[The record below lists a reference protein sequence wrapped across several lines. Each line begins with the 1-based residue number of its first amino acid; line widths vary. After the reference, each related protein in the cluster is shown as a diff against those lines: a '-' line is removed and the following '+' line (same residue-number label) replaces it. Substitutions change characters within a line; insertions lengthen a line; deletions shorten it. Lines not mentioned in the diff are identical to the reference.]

1 MGGLNAETAGN
12 LLSGGQDIY
21 NMVEDN
27 KNLRDNY
34 KQDHQRLLHEQQLN
48 REKKTNILEQN
59 LAARRARV
67 AAMGI
72 SGDGSAAAEQY
83 REAYNAHKDM
93 AEDDYN
99 YYNDAVKNRRDI
111 RYKIRKIAVN
121 GTIDGTESL
130 LK

>member
-1 MGGLNAETAGN
+1 MGGFAE
-12 LLSGGQDIY
+12 SSQKIY

-27 KNLRDNY
+27 KNLRGNY
-34 KQDHQRLLHEQQLN
+34 KQEHQRLLHEQQVN
-48 REKKTNILEQN
+48 RQKKTNILEQN
-59 LAARRARV
+59 LAERRARV

-72 SGDGSAAAEQY
+72 SNDGSAAAEQS

-99 YYNDAVKNRRDI
+99 YYNDSVKNRRDV
-111 RYKIRKIAVN
+111 RYKIRRNAVN
-121 GTIDGTESL
+121 GTLDATQSL

>member
-72 SGDGSAAAEQY
+72 SGDGSC
-83 REAYNAHKDM
+83 
-93 AEDDYN
+93 
-99 YYNDAVKNRRDI
+99 
-111 RYKIRKIAVN
+111 
-121 GTIDGTESL
+121 TEGQR
-130 LK
+130 

>member
-67 AAMGI
+67 AA
-72 SGDGSAAAEQY
+72 
-83 REAYNAHKDM
+83 YNAHKDM

-111 RYKIRKIAVN
+111 RYKIRKNAVN

>member
-72 SGDGSAAAEQY
+72 SGDGSAAA
-83 REAYNAHKDM
+83 AHKDM
-93 AEDDYN
+93 TEDDYN

-111 RYKIRKIAVN
+111 RYKIRKNAVN

>member
-72 SGDGSAAAEQY
+72 SG
-83 REAYNAHKDM
+83 RP
-93 AEDDYN
+93 
-99 YYNDAVKNRRDI
+99 RRSSTARLTTPI
-111 RYKIRKIAVN
+111 RIWPKMIIIITMTPSKIA
-121 GTIDGTESL
+121 GTSVIKSVKTPSTEPL
-130 LK
+130 TAQKAC

>member
-83 REAYNAHKDM
+83 LTTPIRIWPKM
-93 AEDDYN
+93 IIIITMTPSKIVGTSVIKS
-99 YYNDAVKNRRDI
+99 VK
-111 RYKIRKIAVN
+111 
-121 GTIDGTESL
+121 TPSTEPL
-130 LK
+130 TAQKAC